1 MAIRRRLSASVARRT
16 FPAALRA
23 AFLAPL
29 LVSGLFLAACSKEAP
44 RPGASGGVV
53 DSTVAATVAGQP
65 IYVSDVQLEA
75 EAQGVTEPGKPLE
88 FDSAEFNRVLDQLID
103 VKLLAQEALGRQ
115 LDQDPQARHRL
126 EAAREHILGNI
137 LVDTIVAERVDEAA
151 IKKMYDSQVAIWELG
166 DEVHVRHI
174 VSATR
179 DAADKILAKLQ
190 GGADFA
196 VLASKESIDQATRLE
211 GGDLGW
217 MTEEEAPA
225 ELQKVIKSTP
235 VGGISKPFQTSMGWH
250 VAKIEDR
257 RKEQPPTLEALR
269 EPILKH
275 LTMMQIGEELK
286 ELRTRT
292 KIQKMNRPQNSP
304 IDTDPFT
311 LAPVIPDNKVAP
323 PPPLEASA
331 TRPGVA
337 DTRTPTPPAAAP
349 EKPAAVKPPPA
360 KAPAKTSAA
369 PAPAATPASPPASP
383 ASSQPGSRSG
393 SQSQSGSRAGSQP
406 ASQPPSQPPSSSPSS
421 VSGPVGETR
430 QDAAP

>member
-1 MAIRRRLSASVARRT
+1 MEIRKRFSAFGAR
-16 FPAALRA
+16 AM
-23 AFLAPL
+23 L
-29 LVSGLFLAACSKEAP
+29 LVPAVIAGVFLAACSKEAP
-44 RPGASGGVV
+44 RPGATAGVV
-53 DSTVAATVAGQP
+53 DSTVAAMVGGQP

-75 EAQGVTEPGKPLE
+75 EAQGVTEAGKPLE

-151 IKKMYDSQVAIWELG
+151 IKKMYDSQVAIWEGG

-174 VSATR
+174 VSASK
-179 DAADKILAKLQ
+179 DDADKVLAKLQ

-217 MTEEEAPA
+217 ISEDDASP

-250 VAKIEDR
+250 VAKIEER
-257 RKEQPPTLEALR
+257 RKQPPPTLEELR
-269 EPILKH
+269 DPILKH
-275 LTMMQIGEELK
+275 LTMVQIGEVLK
-286 ELRTRT
+286 ELRTKA
-292 KIQKMNRPQNSP
+292 KIQKMNRPQNAP

-311 LAPVIPDNKVAP
+311 LAPTVPDSKVAL
-323 PPPLEASA
+323 PPPLEATA
-331 TRPGVA
+331 TRPGVPE
-337 DTRTPTPPAAAP
+337 TRAS
-349 EKPAAVKPPPA
+349 EQ
-360 KAPAKTSAA
+360 A
-369 PAPAATPASPPASP
+369 PAPAAAPAKPDAAPAKTPARTPAKVASSPPAKPTAAPTAAPP
-383 ASSQPGSRSG
+383 AAPT
-393 SQSQSGSRAGSQP
+393 ATPP
-406 ASQPPSQPPSSSPSS
+406 AAPPAATPATPP
-421 VSGPVGETR
+421 SGPVGESR
-430 QDAAP
+430 QASQP